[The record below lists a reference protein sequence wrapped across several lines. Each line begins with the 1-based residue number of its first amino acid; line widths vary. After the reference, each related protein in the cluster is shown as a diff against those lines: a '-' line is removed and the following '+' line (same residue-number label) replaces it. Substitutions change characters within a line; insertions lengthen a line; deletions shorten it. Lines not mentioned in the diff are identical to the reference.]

1 MDLQV
6 FQNLPTE
13 DVARLVQEAGTK
25 VVVFPIK
32 GTRRWFLLEHPDVP
46 PEDFAE
52 AYLEAVIPRHIE
64 LYTMIFDHGIET
76 LLTPIFDA
84 PLMQRGA
91 AYMQMA
97 AQGMKDLTEHPAFL
111 DFYETSD
118 VRVRFYGDYRR
129 HLRETPYAYLI
140 AAFEALMDQTA
151 DHQSRRLFFG
161 VFVEDATE
169 TIANLTIRAYQEQ
182 RKVPA
187 KKELVTRYYGEPIE
201 GVDLFIGFG
210 KLRAFDMPLIG
221 TGAVDLYV
229 TISPSLYLTVPQ
241 LRAILHDHLYERQ
254 RSPASYRDL
263 TSDER
268 AAMREF
274 YRAHVGKTLG
284 VGRRHPAWRVWHPLP
299 QVKGGISLVL

>member
-1 MDLQV
+1 VDLKT

-13 DVARLVQEAGTK
+13 DVAQIVRKAGTK

-32 GTRRWFLLEHPDVP
+32 GTRRWFLMEHPDVA
-46 PEDFAE
+46 PENFAK

-84 PLMQRGA
+84 PLMQRGE

-97 AQGMKDLTEHPAFL
+97 AQGMKELAEHPAFL
-111 DFYETSD
+111 EFYETHD

-129 HLRETPYAYLI
+129 HLRETPYEDLI
-140 AAFEALMDQTA
+140 EAFDTIMDQTT
-151 DHQSRRLFFG
+151 DHQRHRIFFG

-182 RKVPA
+182 RRVPD
-187 KKELVTRYYGEPIE
+187 KRTLVTRYYGEPIKT
-201 GVDLFIGFG
+201 VDLFIGFG

-221 TGAVDLYV
+221 ASSVDLYF
-229 TISPSLYLTVPQ
+229 TISPSLYLTTQQ
-241 LRAILHDHLYERQ
+241 LRAILYDHLYERQ
-254 RSPASYRDL
+254 RSPANYSDL
-263 TSDER
+263 TLDER
-268 AAMREF
+268 ASMREF
-274 YRAHVGKTLG
+274 YQANVGKTIG
-284 VGRRHPAWRVWHPLP
+284 VGQQHPIWHIWHPRP
-299 QVKGGISLVL
+299 QVKMG

>member
-1 MDLQV
+1 MDLKT

-13 DVARLVQEAGTK
+13 EVARIVREAGTK

-32 GTRRWFLLEHPDVP
+32 GTRRWFLLEHPDVA

-64 LYTMIFDHGIET
+64 LYKMIFDHGIET

-84 PLMQRGA
+84 PLMQRGEV
-91 AYMQMA
+91 YMRMA

-111 DFYETSD
+111 EFYKAHD

-129 HLRETPYAYLI
+129 HLRETPYEDLI
-140 AAFEALMDQTA
+140 AAFDAIMEQTA
-151 DHQSRRLFFG
+151 DHQSHRIFFG

-182 RKVPA
+182 RRVPDKRA
-187 KKELVTRYYGEPIE
+187 LVTRYYGEPIE
-201 GVDLFIGFG
+201 TVDLFIGFG

-221 TGAVDLYV
+221 GGSVDLYF

-241 LRAILHDHLYERQ
+241 LRDILYDHLYERQ
-254 RSPASYRDL
+254 RSPSSYRDM
-263 TSDER
+263 TSEER
-268 AAMREF
+268 AFNA
-274 YRAHVGKTLG
+274 
-284 VGRRHPAWRVWHPLP
+284 
-299 QVKGGISLVL
+299 